1 MEVILLEKVAQL
13 GDPGDLVNVKAGYG
27 RNFLIPTGKAVRADE
42 ENKAEYEKRREALLT
57 AEADRRESAEKL
69 SETMESLEVVI
80 EAQVSE
86 EGTLYGSVGTRE
98 ISDSLIA
105 KGSLENPIKIISDN
119 ENLGPWGTFGLQNS
133 KSVFLDYV
141 YSMIGRLVIFKHG
154 NTNHL
159 VRSLRKTSHRLYLL
173 GLLLQKHWRHL
184 DQTGHVMKMTRNQWT
199 I

>member
-27 RNFLIPTGKAVRADE
+27 RNFLIPNGKAVRADA
-42 ENKAEYEKRREALLT
+42 ENKAEYEKRREALLS

-105 KGSLENPIKIISDN
+105 KGFEIEKSAVRLPEGVLKEVGEYSVDIELHPEVIKTISVTISALEES
-119 ENLGPWGTFGLQNS
+119 
-133 KSVFLDYV
+133 
-141 YSMIGRLVIFKHG
+141 
-154 NTNHL
+154 
-159 VRSLRKTSHRLYLL
+159 
-173 GLLLQKHWRHL
+173 
-184 DQTGHVMKMTRNQWT
+184 
-199 I
+199 

>member
-27 RNFLIPTGKAVRADE
+27 RNFLIPTGKAVWADA
-42 ENKAEYEKRREALLT
+42 ENKAEYEKRREALLS

-105 KGSLENPIKIISDN
+105 KGFEIEKSAVRLPEGVLKEVGEYSVDIELHPEVIKTISVTISALEES
-119 ENLGPWGTFGLQNS
+119 
-133 KSVFLDYV
+133 
-141 YSMIGRLVIFKHG
+141 
-154 NTNHL
+154 
-159 VRSLRKTSHRLYLL
+159 
-173 GLLLQKHWRHL
+173 
-184 DQTGHVMKMTRNQWT
+184 
-199 I
+199 

>member
-27 RNFLIPTGKAVRADE
+27 RNFLIPTGKAGRADA
-42 ENKAEYEKRREALLT
+42 ENKAEYEKRREALLS

-105 KGSLENPIKIISDN
+105 KGFEIEKSAVRLPEGVLKEVGEYSVDIELHPEVIKTISVTITALEES
-119 ENLGPWGTFGLQNS
+119 
-133 KSVFLDYV
+133 
-141 YSMIGRLVIFKHG
+141 
-154 NTNHL
+154 
-159 VRSLRKTSHRLYLL
+159 
-173 GLLLQKHWRHL
+173 
-184 DQTGHVMKMTRNQWT
+184 
-199 I
+199 

>member
-27 RNFLIPTGKAVRADE
+27 RNFLIPTGKAVRADA
-42 ENKAEYEKRREALLT
+42 ENKAEYEKRREALLS
-57 AEADRRESAEKL
+57 AEADRKDSAEKL

-105 KGSLENPIKIISDN
+105 KGFEIEKSAVRLPEGVLKEVGEYSVDIELHPEVIKTISVTISALEES
-119 ENLGPWGTFGLQNS
+119 
-133 KSVFLDYV
+133 
-141 YSMIGRLVIFKHG
+141 
-154 NTNHL
+154 
-159 VRSLRKTSHRLYLL
+159 
-173 GLLLQKHWRHL
+173 
-184 DQTGHVMKMTRNQWT
+184 
-199 I
+199 

>member
-27 RNFLIPTGKAVRADE
+27 RNFLIPTGKAVRADA
-42 ENKAEYEKRREALLT
+42 ENKAEYEKRREALLS

-105 KGSLENPIKIISDN
+105 KGFEIEKSAVRLPEGVLKEVGEYSVDIELHPEVIKTISVTITALEES
-119 ENLGPWGTFGLQNS
+119 
-133 KSVFLDYV
+133 
-141 YSMIGRLVIFKHG
+141 
-154 NTNHL
+154 
-159 VRSLRKTSHRLYLL
+159 
-173 GLLLQKHWRHL
+173 
-184 DQTGHVMKMTRNQWT
+184 
-199 I
+199 